1 MSSGGLSATHVT
13 VIDEMSHSERIA
25 GMSVLASAGIVCL
38 VLVGGLY
45 LYSQVELQV
54 GYATI
59 TVQDN
64 SRLPVSSALFSSR
77 NEQDVLV
84 WEAGIEAVQPIAEG
98 RVLVDQQGG
107 TRTGI
112 ALVNPQAVSVSVT
125 LTLRDTSGVEVDN
138 GDLILSPGEY
148 LSKFVDEEPLFPDLP
163 VNFRGSLNF
172 RTGDPTDS
180 IAALTLRQNTNLQGE
195 AVFATLPV
203 VDLSVPDTTDPLV
216 FPQLGAGEGL
226 ATQIILINGSD
237 QFTSG
242 LIQLFDDEGV
252 PLEVEL
258 DGETGSE
265 FGYEIEGNGTFQ
277 GELTRESGVAV
288 GYAVVSLDQ
297 GIRTPSGSVMF
308 QFRSGSSVLSEAGV
322 GAIAPTTAARIFV
335 DNAATRTGVALA
347 SPGNPET
354 VLTVTLLG
362 RNGLELATTSLQ
374 IPTQGHIALFA
385 DELFPDLVIE
395 GFTGLLELVSSHP
408 VAPITLKLTNNS
420 RGQPVLTTLP
430 VADLTRDP
438 DASPLVLPQL
448 GFGAFEGGEFSTRLI
463 LVNGDLGASV
473 SGSVDFFQPNGLPL
487 MVPLPD
493 EVVSRADYQIASG
506 GGSQLRPGN
515 VAAAV
520 QVVVDP
526 VGGGSEVVVNVGGVA
541 SLSPRV
547 IDTQGKV
554 RDDFELTFLSLSPDV
569 ASVDSLGRVQGNTAG
584 FATVTVSAGNVLAS
598 TTVVVVLVTPGPSGF
613 TANAVVQDLARRL
626 YLTDSVN
633 HRILVADD
641 LGTNP
646 QPYAG
651 VDGNAG
657 FKDDERLKS
666 LFRNPAYLAFD
677 QAQGSL
683 YVSDGANHAI
693 RLVAPGPG
701 GTTETLA
708 GSGEAGSSDGVG
720 VGAAF
725 DTPQG
730 VVLDNRGNLWVA
742 DSGNHTVRRI
752 NLIDRSVTTIAGQAG
767 SPGLEDGLGP
777 QARFNSPLGIALEV
791 EPLAQR
797 LAREQRGETPPPVSV
812 LVADTGNGRIRRVVE
827 DGTVETLGGAEVA
840 PTLTGV
846 LQAATS
852 PLVFDLP
859 TGVAVDPFGNIYVT
873 EPRVGRGEDH
883 FAGWN
888 RDLGRANSNIFP
900 AQECGSCSHRT
911 GGDLRWVAGGWRN
924 QLWFTHDFR
933 GGPERGG

>member
-347 SPGNPET
+347 
-354 VLTVTLLG
+354 
-362 RNGLELATTSLQ
+362 
-374 IPTQGHIALFA
+374 
-385 DELFPDLVIE
+385 
-395 GFTGLLELVSSHP
+395 
-408 VAPITLKLTNNS
+408 
-420 RGQPVLTTLP
+420 
-430 VADLTRDP
+430 
-438 DASPLVLPQL
+438 
-448 GFGAFEGGEFSTRLI
+448 
-463 LVNGDLGASV
+463 
-473 SGSVDFFQPNGLPL
+473 
-487 MVPLPD
+487 
-493 EVVSRADYQIASG
+493 
-506 GGSQLRPGN
+506 
-515 VAAAV
+515 
-520 QVVVDP
+520 
-526 VGGGSEVVVNVGGVA
+526 
-541 SLSPRV
+541 
-547 IDTQGKV
+547 
-554 RDDFELTFLSLSPDV
+554 
-569 ASVDSLGRVQGNTAG
+569 
-584 FATVTVSAGNVLAS
+584 
-598 TTVVVVLVTPGPSGF
+598 
-613 TANAVVQDLARRL
+613 
-626 YLTDSVN
+626 
-633 HRILVADD
+633 
-641 LGTNP
+641 
-646 QPYAG
+646 
-651 VDGNAG
+651 
-657 FKDDERLKS
+657 
-666 LFRNPAYLAFD
+666 
-677 QAQGSL
+677 
-683 YVSDGANHAI
+683 AI
-693 RLVAPGPG
+693 
-701 GTTETLA
+701 
-708 GSGEAGSSDGVG
+708 
-720 VGAAF
+720 
-725 DTPQG
+725 
-730 VVLDNRGNLWVA
+730 
-742 DSGNHTVRRI
+742 
-752 NLIDRSVTTIAGQAG
+752 
-767 SPGLEDGLGP
+767 
-777 QARFNSPLGIALEV
+777 
-791 EPLAQR
+791 
-797 LAREQRGETPPPVSV
+797 
-812 LVADTGNGRIRRVVE
+812 
-827 DGTVETLGGAEVA
+827 
-840 PTLTGV
+840 
-846 LQAATS
+846 
-852 PLVFDLP
+852 
-859 TGVAVDPFGNIYVT
+859 
-873 EPRVGRGEDH
+873 
-883 FAGWN
+883 
-888 RDLGRANSNIFP
+888 
-900 AQECGSCSHRT
+900 SHRW
-911 GGDLRWVAGGWRN
+911 DLKRPPCLV
-924 QLWFTHDFR
+924 
-933 GGPERGG
+933 